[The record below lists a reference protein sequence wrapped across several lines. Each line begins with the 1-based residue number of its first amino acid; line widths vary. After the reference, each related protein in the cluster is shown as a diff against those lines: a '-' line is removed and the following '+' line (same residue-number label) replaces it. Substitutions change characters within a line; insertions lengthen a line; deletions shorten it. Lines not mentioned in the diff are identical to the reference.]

1 MNQSTV
7 SVVTQIY
14 FKSAN
19 IGVQTGSLKSMLGI
33 GEGVDLRMG
42 LDSAFSCL
50 QSAVVRTAE
59 TVLLLS
65 K

>member
-1 MNQSTV
+1 MNQSTLC
-7 SVVTQIY
+7 VVTQVY

-19 IGVQTGSLKSMLGI
+19 AVVQPGPLKCALGVA
-33 GEGVDLRMG
+33 EGVELHVG

-59 TVLLLS
+59 IVLLLS
-65 K
+65 E

>member
-7 SVVTQIY
+7 SIVTQVY

-19 IGVQTGSLKSMLGI
+19 IEVKTGSLKHMLGI
-33 GEGVDLRMG
+33 AEGIDLHVG
-42 LDSAFSCL
+42 LNSAFSCL

-65 K
+65 E